1 MAFPPRFLDDLRLK
15 VSLASV
21 IGKKVKLTKRGNEYI
36 GLCPFHKEKTPSFT
50 LNEEKGFYHCFGCG
64 AHGDA
69 ISFLINCERLS
80 FMEAVEHLAQMAG
93 MEVPKSSPQEAQ
105 KAAAQ
110 NSLYETM
117 EKACRFFEQKLY
129 EPEGKEALDYL
140 HKRGLTDQDIHHF
153 RLGYAPLG
161 NQLRTTLLK
170 QNCSEKDLI
179 ALGLVHKSSQ
189 AGRENYDYFHDRIM
203 FSIADRR
210 NH

>member
-105 KAAAQ
+105 KAAASYISAGKQ
-110 NSLYETM
+110 AFFALPLTTYTPAAVMVMSFPSL
-117 EKACRFFEQKLY
+117 
-129 EPEGKEALDYL
+129 
-140 HKRGLTDQDIHHF
+140 
-153 RLGYAPLG
+153 
-161 NQLRTTLLK
+161 
-170 QNCSEKDLI
+170 
-179 ALGLVHKSSQ
+179 SS
-189 AGRENYDYFHDRIM
+189 
-203 FSIADRR
+203 
-210 NH
+210 